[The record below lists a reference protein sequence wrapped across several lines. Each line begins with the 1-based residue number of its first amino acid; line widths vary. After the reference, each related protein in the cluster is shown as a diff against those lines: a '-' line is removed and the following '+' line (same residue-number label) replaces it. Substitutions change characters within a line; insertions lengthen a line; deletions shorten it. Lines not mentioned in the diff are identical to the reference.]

1 MARIDLVDMLIQF
14 YRIGVKTTLWNM
26 NVFWHMVDIAKL
38 NAWLLYYRHQKQKC
52 ISLKQQKTLVHSS
65 KEFLKPLPWLVNHLM
80 IRQKSHGK
88 PKRLIIENVE
98 PG

>member
-26 NVFWHMVDIAKL
+26 IVFWHMVDIAKL

-52 ISLKQQKTLVHSS
+52 IFLKQQKTLVHSS
-65 KEFLKPLPWLVNHLM
+65 KEFSETLVLANKSLNDQTKKS
-80 IRQKSHGK
+80 RQTKT
-88 PKRLIIENVE
+88 INY
-98 PG
+98 